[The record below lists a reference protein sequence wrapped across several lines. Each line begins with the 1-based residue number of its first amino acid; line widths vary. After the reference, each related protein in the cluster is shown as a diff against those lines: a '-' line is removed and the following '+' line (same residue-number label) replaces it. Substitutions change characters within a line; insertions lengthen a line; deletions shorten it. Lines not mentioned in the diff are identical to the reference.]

1 MYLDGTNPTGTIP
14 VSYRIPFN
22 KPFIVGRELH
32 YMAEAVVAGQIAG
45 EGRFVR
51 ACERLMEER
60 FGAGRVMLTT
70 SCTSA
75 LEMAAILCDLK
86 AGDEVILPSYTF
98 VSTANAFL
106 LQGAKLVFVD
116 IRPDTFNLD
125 ESLIEAAI
133 TDRTR
138 VLAPVHYAGVPA
150 EMHAINA
157 IAQQR
162 NLLVVEDAAQGVNA
176 KYGGSYQ
183 GTLGDFGCYSFHE
196 TKNFICGE
204 GGALVVRDPDKLARA
219 EFIREDGTNRREFMR
234 GEVGRYE
241 WKDIGSSYILPELLA
256 AFLYAQLENME
267 RISGRRQAVYTR
279 YRDGLM
285 PLEQRGDIRLPV
297 IPDGCTTNYHMFY
310 ILLESEPVRAAL
322 IEHLKKQGILAVF
335 HYVPLHTSPMGLTM
349 GYRKGMLPVTE
360 DVSERVL
367 RLPMYFDLTDTQV
380 DEVTSAIW
388 NFFRGEKQR
397 LPGGTGQ

>member
-1 MYLDGTNPTGTIP
+1 

-60 FGAGRVMLTT
+60 FGAGRVLLTT

-75 LEMAAILCDLK
+75 LEMAAILCDLEP
-86 AGDEVILPSYTF
+86 GDEVILPSYTF

-116 IRPDTFNLD
+116 IRPDTLNLD

-138 VLAPVHYAGVPA
+138 AIVPVHYAGVPT
-150 EMHAINA
+150 EMHTVNT
-157 IAQQR
+157 IAQQQG
-162 NLLVVEDAAQGVNA
+162 LLVVEDAAQGVNA
-176 KYGGSYQ
+176 SYHGSWQ

-196 TKNFICGE
+196 TKNYICGE
-204 GGALVVRDPDKLARA
+204 GGALVIRDPDRISRA
-219 EFIREDGTNRREFMR
+219 ECIREDGTNRREFLR
-234 GEVGRYE
+234 GEVERYE
-241 WKDIGSSYILPELLA
+241 WKDVGSSYILPELLA

-267 RISGRRQAVYTR
+267 QITERRKAVYKR
-279 YRDGLM
+279 YYDTLT

-297 IPDGCTTNYHMFY
+297 IPEGCTTNYHMFY
-310 ILLESEPVRAAL
+310 ILLKSEPTRAAL
-322 IEHLKKQGILAVF
+322 IEHLKAQGILAVF
-335 HYVPLHTSPMGLTM
+335 HYVSLHASPMGQAM

-360 DVSERVL
+360 DVSDRLL
-367 RLPMYFDLTDTQV
+367 RLPMYFDLTDTEV
-380 DEVTSAIW
+380 DDVAAAIW
-388 NFFRGEKQR
+388 SFFYGEQR
-397 LPGGTGQ
+397 KPPDGTRQ

>member
-1 MYLDGTNPTGTIP
+1 M
-14 VSYRIPFN
+14 SYRIPFN

-32 YMAEAVVAGQIAG
+32 YMAEAVVGGQIAG
-45 EGRFVR
+45 EGQFVR

-60 FGAGRVMLTT
+60 FGAGRVLLTS

-75 LEMAAILCDLK
+75 LEMAAILCDLEP
-86 AGDEVILPSYTF
+86 GDEVILPSYTF

-116 IRPDTFNLD
+116 IRPDTLNLD

-138 VLAPVHYAGVPA
+138 VIVPVHYAGVPT
-150 EMHAINA
+150 EMDAVNA
-157 IAQQR
+157 IARQR
-162 NLLVVEDAAQGVNA
+162 GLLVVEDAAQGVNA
-176 KYGGSYQ
+176 SYHGSYQ

-204 GGALVVRDPDKLARA
+204 GGALVVRDPDMVSRA
-219 EFIREDGTNRREFMR
+219 ECIREDGTNRRAFLR
-234 GEVGRYE
+234 GEVERYE
-241 WKDIGSSYILPELLA
+241 WQDVGSPYILSELLA

-267 RISGRRQAVYTR
+267 QITKRRQAMYTR
-279 YRDGLM
+279 YRDTLM
-285 PLEQRGDIRLPV
+285 PLEQRGDIRLPC
-297 IPDGCTTNYHMFY
+297 ITKGCATNYHMFY
-310 ILLESEPVRAAL
+310 ILLESEPIRAAL
-322 IEHLKKQGILAVF
+322 IEHLKAQGILAVF
-335 HYVPLHTSPMGLTM
+335 HYVSLHSSPMGQAM

-360 DVSERVL
+360 DVSDRLL

-380 DEVTSAIW
+380 DEVASAIW
-388 NFFRGEKQR
+388 NFFSGEQQK
-397 LPGGTGQ
+397 LPGGARQ

>member
-1 MYLDGTNPTGTIP
+1 

-60 FGAGRVMLTT
+60 FGAGRVLLTT

-75 LEMAAILCDLK
+75 LEMAAILCDLEP
-86 AGDEVILPSYTF
+86 GDEVILPSYTF

-106 LQGAKLVFVD
+106 LQKAKLVFVD
-116 IRPDTFNLD
+116 IRPDTLNID

-150 EMHAINA
+150 EMRAVNA

-162 NLLVVEDAAQGVNA
+162 GLLVVEDAAQGVNA
-176 KYGGSYQ
+176 SYHESYQ

-204 GGALVVRDPDKLARA
+204 GGALVVRDTDKIPRA
-219 EFIREDGTNRREFMR
+219 ECIREDGTNRREFLR
-234 GEVGRYE
+234 GEVERYE

-267 RISGRRQAVYTR
+267 HITEQRQAVYNR
-279 YRDGLM
+279 YNDTLTL
-285 PLEQRGDIRLPV
+285 LEQRGDICLSV
-297 IPDGCTTNYHMFY
+297 IPEGCTTNYHMFY
-310 ILLESEPVRAAL
+310 ILLENEPVRAAL
-322 IEHLKKQGILAVF
+322 IEHLKAQGILAVF
-335 HYVPLHTSPMGLTM
+335 HYVPLHASPMGQAM

-360 DVSERVL
+360 DVSDRLL

-380 DEVTSAIW
+380 DDVAAAIW
-388 NFFRGEKQR
+388 SFFYGEKR
-397 LPGGTGQ
+397 KLPGGTRQ

>member
-1 MYLDGTNPTGTIP
+1 MATYRALLVEKTDSGFERSLVERDISDLPEGDLLIDVRYSSLNYKDGLSATGNPGVTRNFPHTPGIDAA
-14 VSYRIPFN
+14 
-22 KPFIVGRELH
+22 G
-32 YMAEAVVAGQIAG
+32 VVV
-45 EGRFVR
+45 E
-51 ACERLMEER
+51 
-60 FGAGRVMLTT
+60 
-70 SCTSA
+70 SSD
-75 LEMAAILCDLK
+75 AAFK
-86 AGDEVILPSYTF
+86 AGDEVILPAYTF

-150 EMHAINA
+150 EMHSINA

-162 NLLVVEDAAQGVNA
+162 NLLLVEDAAQGVNA

-219 EFIREDGTNRREFMR
+219 ECIREDGTNRREFMR
-234 GEVGRYE
+234 GEVERYE

-267 RISGRRQAVYTR
+267 RISGRRRAVYSR
-279 YRDGLM
+279 YRDRLM

-349 GYRKGMLPVTE
+349 DYRKGMLPVTE

-367 RLPMYFDLTDTQV
+367 RLPMYFDLTDSQV

-388 NFFRGEKQR
+388 DFFRGEKQR

>member
-1 MYLDGTNPTGTIP
+1 L
-14 VSYRIPFN
+14 SYRIPFN

-60 FGAGRVMLTT
+60 FGAGRVLLTT

-75 LEMAAILCDLK
+75 LEMAAILCDLER
-86 AGDEVILPSYTF
+86 GDEVILPSYTF

-116 IRPDTFNLD
+116 IRPDTLNLD
-125 ESLIEAAI
+125 ESLLEAAI

-150 EMHAINA
+150 EMHAVNA

-162 NLLVVEDAAQGVNA
+162 GLLVVEDAAQGVNA
-176 KYGGSYQ
+176 KYHESYQ

-204 GGALVVRDPDKLARA
+204 GGALVVRDPDKMPRA
-219 EFIREDGTNRREFMR
+219 ECIREEGTNRREFLR
-234 GEVGRYE
+234 GEVERYE
-241 WKDIGSSYILPELLA
+241 WKDVGSSYMLPELLA

-267 RISGRRQAVYTR
+267 TITARRQAVYTR
-279 YRDGLM
+279 YRDSLM

-297 IPDGCTTNYHMFY
+297 IPEGCTTNYHMFY
-310 ILLESEPVRAAL
+310 ILLESEPIRAAL
-322 IEHLKKQGILAVF
+322 IEHLKAQGILAVF
-335 HYVPLHTSPMGLTM
+335 HYVPLHTSPMGQTM
-349 GYRKGMLPVTE
+349 GYQRGMLPVTE
-360 DVSERVL
+360 DVSDRLL
-367 RLPMYFDLTDTQV
+367 RLPMFFDLTDTQL
-380 DEVTSAIW
+380 DEVAAAIW
-388 NFFRGEKQR
+388 SFFYGEKR
-397 LPGGTGQ
+397 DLPAGR

>member
-1 MYLDGTNPTGTIP
+1 

-32 YMAEAVVAGQIAG
+32 YMAEAVIAGQIAG

-51 ACERLMEER
+51 ACEHLMEER
-60 FGAGRVMLTT
+60 FGAGRVLLTT

-75 LEMAAILCDLK
+75 LELAAMLCNLEPD
-86 AGDEVILPSYTF
+86 DEVILPSYTF

-116 IRPDTFNLD
+116 IRADTLNLD
-125 ESLIEAAI
+125 ESLIESAI

-138 VLAPVHYAGVPA
+138 VLAPVHYAGVPT
-150 EMHAINA
+150 EMHTVNA

-162 NLLVVEDAAQGVNA
+162 GLLVVEDAAQGVNA
-176 KYGGSYQ
+176 SYHGSCQ

-204 GGALVVRDPDKLARA
+204 GGALVIRDPDMVARA
-219 EFIREDGTNRREFMR
+219 ECMREDGTNRRAFMR
-234 GEVGRYE
+234 GEVEHYE
-241 WKDIGSSYILPELLA
+241 WTDIGSSYMLPELLA

-267 RISGRRQAVYTR
+267 YITARRRAAYTR
-279 YRDGLM
+279 YHDILL
-285 PLEQRGDIRLPV
+285 PLQQRGHIRLPV
-297 IPDGCTTNYHMFY
+297 IPEECTTNYHMFY
-310 ILLESEPVRAAL
+310 ILLENESTRAAL
-322 IEHLKKQGILAVF
+322 IEHLKAQGILAVF
-335 HYVPLHTSPMGLTM
+335 HYVSLHTSPMGRAM

-360 DVSERVL
+360 DVSDRLL
-367 RLPMYFDLTDTQV
+367 RLPLYFDLADTQV
-380 DEVTSAIW
+380 DEVTAAIW
-388 NFFRGEKQR
+388 SFFNE
-397 LPGGTGQ
+397 